1 MKTSSKALLTLA
13 CALLLVVASVM
24 GTLAYLTD
32 TDSVNNTF
40 TVGKV
45 DIKLDEAKV
54 NDNGKPINK
63 DGTVVNT
70 DKLQDAERVNGNSY
84 HLIPGHSYTKDP
96 TIHVKAN
103 SEACYLFVTLKNDIK
118 DLIVEATDPSVA
130 GAVLSVEQQMTK
142 NGWTKLL
149 DATTTADEVW
159 YYGRVVNGTA
169 TLTKVE
175 SSTTQQDKVLFTG
188 FTINGN
194 VKNGWE
200 SRKIGTD
207 GSISD
212 VITVNAYAI
221 QADGFDTNPTT
232 VWNEAKSATGY
243 EYTEPT
249 TAPVVE
255 EP

>member
-32 TDSVNNTF
+32 TDTVNNTF

-45 DIKLDEAKV
+45 DISLDEQDV
-54 NDNGKPINK
+54 KP
-63 DGTVVNT
+63 DGTKDT
-70 DKLQDAERVNGNSY
+70 DARVKANSY
-84 HLIPGHSYTKDP
+84 HLLPGHSYIKDP

-118 DLIVEATDPSVA
+118 NLIVKATDPSVA

-149 DATTTADEVW
+149 DATTTTDEVW
-159 YYGRVVNGTA
+159 YYGGVVNGTA

-188 FTINGN
+188 FTITGN

>member
-32 TDSVNNTF
+32 TDTVNNTF

-54 NDNGKPINK
+54 NGDGKPVKGNEE
-63 DGTVVNT
+63 VT
-70 DKLQDAERVNGNSY
+70 DPKNADRVNGNSY
-84 HLIPGHSYTKDP
+84 HLLPGHSYTKDP

-118 DLIVEATDPSVA
+118 SLILSQRKDEEKGLEEVKNIEEQMVA
-130 GAVLSVEQQMTK
+130 
-142 NGWTKLL
+142 NGWTKLENDTFGENDNTEL
-149 DATTTADEVW
+149 W
-159 YYGRVVNGTA
+159 YYGSNGA
-169 TLTKVE
+169 LTKV
-175 SSTTQQDKVLFTG
+175 SSSATQQDEVLFTG

-212 VITVNAYAI
+212 VITVKAYAI
-221 QADGFDTNPTT
+221 QADGFGTDPTT

-249 TAPVVE
+249 TAPVTE
-255 EP
+255 GE